1 MAAILPDGTYPPASA
16 FGVVGGQTVSRGQA
30 TVETFSAFVGSRY
43 PALVRYGVLLT
54 GDRGHGE
61 DLVQSALVKTY
72 RAWGRLYPDGQPEAY
87 TRTVMERMAWRMVRR
102 RWRGELPTAD
112 LPELAAD
119 TDAYAMKDQ
128 AEAVLDALR
137 TLPAQ
142 QRIVLVLRYWDGLSE
157 AEIAER
163 LGCSAGT
170 VKSRASRAVAF
181 LRASALLNDETV
193 GERR

>member
-1 MAAILPDGTYPPASA
+1 MDKPPG
-16 FGVVGGQTVSRGQA
+16 FCEFVS
-30 TVETFSAFVGSRY
+30 TRY

-72 RAWGRLYPDGQPEAY
+72 RAWTRLHPDGQPEAY
-87 TRTVMERMAWRMVRR
+87 TRTVMERAAWRMVRR
-102 RWRGELPTAD
+102 RWRGELPTAE
-112 LPELAAD
+112 LPDRATETDDYAA
-119 TDAYAMKDQ
+119 KDQ
-128 AEAVLDALR
+128 AEAVLAALR

-142 QRIVLVLRYWDGLSE
+142 QRIVLVLRYWAGLSE

-163 LGCSAGT
+163 LGCSSGT

-181 LRASALLNDETV
+181 LRASRLLGDVEADV
-193 GERR
+193 DQAIGERA

>member
-1 MAAILPDGTYPPASA
+1 MEG
-16 FGVVGGQTVSRGQA
+16 
-30 TVETFSAFVGSRY
+30 FSAFVGSRY

-61 DLVQSALVKTY
+61 DLVQTALVKTF
-72 RAWGRLYPDGQPEAY
+72 RVWGRLYPDGQPEAY
-87 TRTVMERMAWRMVRR
+87 TRTVMERLAWRMVRR
-102 RWRGELPTAD
+102 RWHGELPTAE
-112 LPELAAD
+112 LPDHAAA
-119 TDAYAMKDQ
+119 TDAYAIQDQ
-128 AEAVLDALR
+128 AAAVLDALR

-142 QRIVLVLRYWDGLSE
+142 QRIVLVLRYWAGLSE

-181 LRASALLNDETV
+181 LRASRLLNEMDADVDETI

>member
-1 MAAILPDGTYPPASA
+1 MEG
-16 FGVVGGQTVSRGQA
+16 
-30 TVETFSAFVGSRY
+30 FSEFVGSRY

-72 RAWGRLYPDGQPEAY
+72 RAWGRLHPDGQPEAY
-87 TRTVMERMAWRMVRR
+87 ARTVMERMAWRMVRR
-102 RWRGELPTAD
+102 RWRGELPTAE
-112 LPELAAD
+112 LPERPDETDDYAAR
-119 TDAYAMKDQ
+119 DQ
-128 AEAVLDALR
+128 ADVVLEALR

-142 QRIVLVLRYWDGLSE
+142 QRVVLVLRYWAGLSE
-157 AEIAER
+157 AEIADR
-163 LGCSAGT
+163 LGCSTGT

-181 LRASALLNDETV
+181 LRTSRLLNDSDLNDVAADVQATT

>member
-1 MAAILPDGTYPPASA
+1 MEG
-16 FGVVGGQTVSRGQA
+16 
-30 TVETFSAFVGSRY
+30 FSAFVGSRY

-61 DLVQSALVKTY
+61 DLVQTALVKTF
-72 RAWGRLYPDGQPEAY
+72 RVWGRLYPDGQPEAY
-87 TRTVMERMAWRMVRR
+87 TRTVMERLAWRMVRR

-119 TDAYAMKDQ
+119 TDAYAIKDQ

-142 QRIVLVLRYWDGLSE
+142 QRIVLVLRYWAGLSE

-181 LRASALLNDETV
+181 LRASKLLNDMDADVDETI

>member
-1 MAAILPDGTYPPASA
+1 MEGFSE
-16 FGVVGGQTVSRGQA
+16 FVSG
-30 TVETFSAFVGSRY
+30 RY

-54 GDRGHGE
+54 GDRGLGE

-72 RAWGRLYPDGQPEAY
+72 GAWRRLHPDGRPEAY

-102 RWRGELPTAD
+102 RWRGEVPSAD
-112 LPELAAD
+112 LPDRAD
-119 TDAYAMKDQ
+119 ETDAYAESDR
-128 AEAVLDALR
+128 ADAVLEALR

-142 QRIVLVLRYWDGLSE
+142 QRIVLVLRYWTGLSE
-157 AEIAER
+157 LEIADR
-163 LGCSAGT
+163 LGCSTGT

-181 LRASALLNDETV
+181 LRASHLLDDVEETT

>member
-1 MAAILPDGTYPPASA
+1 MEG
-16 FGVVGGQTVSRGQA
+16 
-30 TVETFSAFVGSRY
+30 FSAFVSSRY

-61 DLVQSALVKTY
+61 DLVQTALVKTY
-72 RAWGRLYPDGQPEAY
+72 RAWGRLHPDGQPEAY
-87 TRTVMERMAWRMVRR
+87 TRTVMERLAWRMVRR
-102 RWRGELPTAD
+102 RWRGELPTAQ
-112 LPELAAD
+112 LPELAGD
-119 TDAYAMKDQ
+119 TDDYALKDQ
-128 AEAVLDALR
+128 AEAVLTALR

-142 QRIVLVLRYWDGLSE
+142 QRIVLVLRYWAGLSE

-163 LGCSAGT
+163 LGCSTGT

-181 LRASALLNDETV
+181 LRASKLLNDTDDAM

>member
-1 MAAILPDGTYPPASA
+1 MES
-16 FGVVGGQTVSRGQA
+16 
-30 TVETFSAFVGSRY
+30 FSVFVGSRY

-72 RAWGRLYPDGQPEAY
+72 RAWSRLHPDGQPESY
-87 TRTVMERMAWRMVRR
+87 THTVMERMAWRMVRR
-102 RWRGELPTAD
+102 RWRGELPSAE
-112 LPELAAD
+112 LPDRPAESD
-119 TDAYAMKDQ
+119 DYASKDQ
-128 AEAVLDALR
+128 AEAVLKALR

-142 QRIVLVLRYWDGLSE
+142 QRIVLVLRYWAGLSE

-163 LGCSAGT
+163 LGCSTGT

-181 LRASALLNDETV
+181 LRASTLLNDETI

>member
-1 MAAILPDGTYPPASA
+1 MEG
-16 FGVVGGQTVSRGQA
+16 
-30 TVETFSAFVGSRY
+30 FSAFVGSRY

-72 RAWGRLYPDGQPEAY
+72 RAWSRLYPEGQPEAY

-112 LPELAAD
+112 LPERATD
-119 TDAYAMKDQ
+119 GDAYAERDR
-128 AEAVLDALR
+128 ADAVLQALR

-142 QRIVLVLRYWDGLSE
+142 QRVVLILRYWAGLTE

-181 LRASALLNDETV
+181 LRASALLDDGHHDHAPHDHAPHDDPQHGTGPREAADAPT

>member
-1 MAAILPDGTYPPASA
+1 MEG
-16 FGVVGGQTVSRGQA
+16 
-30 TVETFSAFVGSRY
+30 FSAFVGSRY

-72 RAWGRLYPDGQPEAY
+72 RAWSRLHPDGQPEAY
-87 TRTVMERMAWRMVRR
+87 TRTVMERMAWRLVRR

-112 LPELAAD
+112 LPERAAD
-119 TDAYAMKDQ
+119 GDAYADRDR
-128 AEAVLDALR
+128 ADAVLQALR

-142 QRIVLVLRYWDGLSE
+142 QRIVLVLRYWAGLSE
-157 AEIAER
+157 AQIAER

-181 LRASALLNDETV
+181 LQASHLLDDRHERS
-193 GERR
+193 GERQ